1 MNLLLGVLTLIA
13 VVAIAAGLT
22 ALAIGAVLRD
32 RRGTSG
38 ALSSAALT
46 IQALLEPEKKKVVEV
61 MQAREEREEGDES
74 GGPPLGG

>member
-13 VVAIAAGLT
+13 VVALAGGLT

-38 ALSSAALT
+38 TLSSAALT
-46 IQALLEPEKKKVVEV
+46 IQALLEPEKQKVVET
-61 MQAREEREEGDES
+61 MEARDEREDRDES
-74 GGPPLGG
+74 GEG